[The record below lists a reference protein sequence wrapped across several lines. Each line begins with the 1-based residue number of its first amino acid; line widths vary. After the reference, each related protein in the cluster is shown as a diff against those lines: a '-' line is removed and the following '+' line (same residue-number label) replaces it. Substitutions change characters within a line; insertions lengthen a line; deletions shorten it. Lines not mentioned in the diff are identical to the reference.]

1 MTTAA
6 RAEYQLCLERV
17 LAVVRELALEV
28 GGERALRAVAPAAS
42 LERDV
47 GLGSLERVE
56 LVTRL
61 ESAFERDLDE
71 RFLLLDTPEALARA
85 LFEQPGEQEV
95 LPRER
100 IAAVST
106 PRGLGREAA
115 TLNEALWHWALEE
128 PHRTHVYLLSEDGK
142 EEPITYGRLW
152 DLAATV
158 AGGLRDRGVSRGDTV
173 AIILPTGFDFLAS
186 FMGVLLAEAVAVP
199 LYPPVRLDRLEEY
212 FARQSRILQ
221 DAGTRCII
229 TVPEALAVAREL
241 RGKFGRN
248 IEILTAGDL
257 ASTGVRAGPNFS
269 SPETPAMI
277 QYTSGSTGHP
287 KGVLLT
293 HGNLVASIRAIAEA
307 LEIQPS
313 DSGASWLPLYHDM
326 GLIGTWLNCVYHGI
340 PLSLMS
346 PLSFLARPERWLW
359 AIHRRRIT
367 LSAAPNFAYELC
379 VRKVPD
385 RAIEG
390 LDLSSWRCALNGA
403 EPVSPDT
410 LERFTRRFARYGFRA
425 EALMPVY
432 GLAECTVG
440 LCIPPLGRRAVVD
453 VIDRERFE
461 LEGRA
466 EPAER
471 GSAQAMRFVSVG
483 GPLPGHEVRVVDDS
497 GRDVPD
503 RVVGR
508 LVFRGPSAMA
518 GYFRNAQATAAISLP
533 GGWLD
538 SGDLAYRVGG
548 EFFIAGRRK
557 DLIIKAGRNLIPQE
571 IEEVAGEIDGVRKGC
586 VVAFGLSEPE
596 LGTEKLVLVAETRI
610 ADRSRLLELER
621 EIVQRVTAAIGVP
634 PDRVVLVPPRSIP
647 KTPSGKL
654 QRAATRDLFLSG
666 GLGETTGSRW
676 LRRLKLVGQAL
687 GALWERLSSRVGRGL
702 YAAYLGL
709 VLGAAA
715 ILLGPPLWLAALLI
729 PDPRGIRFISRLAAK
744 LALKLGGWRLSAEGL
759 HNLPRE
765 GPVILVCNHA
775 SYADVPAL
783 LALLPLDFVFVA
795 KREVL
800 SWPFIGTLARGGRHP
815 AVERWQPLRSV
826 ADARR
831 VAAAV
836 DRGDSVLFFP
846 EGTFTAASGL
856 RSFRLG
862 AFELAVE
869 RNIPVVPLALRGTRR
884 ILRAGKW
891 WPRHGSIHLWVGEPL
906 HPEGTGWRAAVSL
919 RDRALEQIADHCG
932 EPRLDLV
939 DAGPIRPSP
948 RVTREV

>member
-6 RAEYQLCLERV
+6 RPGYEFCLERV

-28 GGERALRAVAPAAS
+28 GGERALRAVAPGAS

-56 LVTRL
+56 LVSRL

-85 LFEQPGEQEV
+85 LLEERGEPGTLRADRPAPAAPAPGIHREV
-95 LPRER
+95 
-100 IAAVST
+100 
-106 PRGLGREAA
+106 A
-115 TLNEALWHWALEE
+115 TLNQALWQWALEE
-128 PHRTHVYLLSEDGK
+128 PDRTHVYLLTEDDR

-152 DLAATV
+152 DLASRI
-158 AGGLRDRGVSRGDTV
+158 AGGLRDRGVERGDTA
-173 AIILPTGFDFLAS
+173 AIVLPTGFEFLGS

-212 FARQSRILQ
+212 FARQSRILE
-221 DAGTRCII
+221 DAGARCVI
-229 TVPEALAVAREL
+229 TVPEALPVARAL
-241 RGKFGRN
+241 RGRLGHKL
-248 IEILTAGDL
+248 EIVTVADLTR
-257 ASTGVRAGPNFS
+257 TGVRAAPAPSAPQN
-269 SPETPAMI
+269 PAMI

-307 LEIQPS
+307 LEIEPT

-326 GLIGTWLNCVYHGI
+326 GLIGTWLNCLYHGI

-403 EPVSPDT
+403 EPVSPET
-410 LERFTRRFARYGFRA
+410 LERFARRFARYGFRP

-440 LCIPPLGRRAVVD
+440 LCIPPLKRRAVVD
-453 VIDRERFE
+453 VVDRRRFE

-466 EPAER
+466 EPVAESSSR
-471 GSAQAMRFVSVG
+471 AMRFVSVG
-483 GPLPGHEVRVVDDS
+483 RPLPRHEVRIVDEE
-497 GRDVPD
+497 GREVPD

-518 GYFRNAQATAAISLP
+518 GYFRNPQATAAISLP

-538 SGDLAYRVGG
+538 SGDLAYRAGG

-557 DLIIKAGRNLIPQE
+557 DLIIKAGRNLVPQE
-571 IEEVAGEIDGVRKGC
+571 IEEVVGEIEGVRKGC

-596 LGTEKLVLVAETRI
+596 LGTEKLVVVAETRI
-610 ADRSRLLELER
+610 RERSRLLDLER
-621 EIVQRVTAAIGVP
+621 EIVQRVSAALGIP
-634 PDRVVLVPPRSIP
+634 PDRVVLAPPRSVP

-654 QRAATRDLFLSG
+654 QRAATRELFLSG
-666 GLGETTGSRW
+666 RLGERPAARW
-676 LRRLKLVGQAL
+676 LRRVKL
-687 GALWERLSSRVGRGL
+687 GAQAVAEASDRLARRVGRAL
-702 YAAYLGL
+702 YLAYLVA
-709 VLGAAA
+709 VLGTAAV
-715 ILLGPPLWLAALLI
+715 LLGPLLWLLAAVSSQ
-729 PDPRGIRFISRLAAK
+729 PRRVRALSRLAAK
-744 LALKLGGWRLSAEGL
+744 LALRLGGLKLSAEGL
-759 HNLPRE
+759 ENLPAR

-795 KREVL
+795 KREVF

-815 AVERWQPLRSV
+815 AVERWQPLKSV
-826 ADARR
+826 ADARS
-831 VAAAV
+831 VAAAL
-836 DRGDSVLFFP
+836 DRGDSLLFFP
-846 EGTFTAASGL
+846 EGTFTAAAGL
-856 RSFRLG
+856 RPFRLG
-862 AFELAVE
+862 AFELAAE
-869 RNIPVVPLALRGTRR
+869 RRVPVIPLALRGTRR
-884 ILRAGKW
+884 VLRAGEW
-891 WPRHGSIHLWVGEPL
+891 LPRHGAIHLWVGKPIYS
-906 HPEGTGWRAAVSL
+906 EGEGWRAAVSL
-919 RDRALEQIADHCG
+919 RDRALEQIAAHCG

-939 DAGPIRPSP
+939 DAGPIHLRPGAG
-948 RVTREV
+948 